1 MGMFRWA
8 RSCQGLRAP
17 GLQRNTVWVIYGDH
31 GEAFHQHEGNY
42 GHTFFLYDENIHVPF
57 LIAAP
62 GLMRG
67 QQRIHKV
74 VSLVDTAPTI
84 LDLMGIRRPN
94 NYQGRGMLDP
104 AREWRCSLQTTRSGL
119 SGPARR
125 PLEVY
130 IRNRIGQGTAI
141 RSGARSQGV
150 VGPIGSRGGTGLM
163 VWADRAWMVQC
174 AEELHRPLSDTVT
187 YNRGMPRKVILG
199 FGISI
204 DGYIARRNGAMDF
217 LVIDKEGE
225 AVMADFFAKIDTTV
239 MGRKTAAGWV
249 KMRESGEI
257 PETPGMAN
265 YVVSRR
271 WKPGKREGFE
281 VVSGSLTAFV
291 KKLKRRP
298 GKDIYLGGGGELARS
313 FLQEDLVDE
322 LFIGVGPVLLGDGI
336 PGFPGKFPQRDFKLT
351 ECKSYSNG
359 SVGLRYE
366 RVRAKVSR

>member
-1 MGMFRWA
+1 MPILTVSE
-8 RSCQGLRAP
+8 RS
-17 GLQRNTVWVIYGDH
+17 I
-31 GEAFHQHEGNY
+31 
-42 GHTFFLYDENIHVPF
+42 
-57 LIAAP
+57 
-62 GLMRG
+62 
-67 QQRIHKV
+67 
-74 VSLVDTAPTI
+74 
-84 LDLMGIRRPN
+84 
-94 NYQGRGMLDP
+94 
-104 AREWRCSLQTTRSGL
+104 
-119 SGPARR
+119 
-125 PLEVY
+125 
-130 IRNRIGQGTAI
+130 
-141 RSGARSQGV
+141 
-150 VGPIGSRGGTGLM
+150 
-163 VWADRAWMVQC
+163 
-174 AEELHRPLSDTVT
+174 

-225 AVMADFFAKIDTTV
+225 ALMADFFAKIDTTI
-239 MGRKTAAGWV
+239 MGRKTAAAMV
-249 KMRESGEI
+249 KMRKSGEI
-257 PETPGMAN
+257 PDMPGMAN
-265 YVVSRR
+265 YVISRR

-291 KKLKRRP
+291 RKLKRRP

-366 RVRAKVSR
+366 RMRTKISR